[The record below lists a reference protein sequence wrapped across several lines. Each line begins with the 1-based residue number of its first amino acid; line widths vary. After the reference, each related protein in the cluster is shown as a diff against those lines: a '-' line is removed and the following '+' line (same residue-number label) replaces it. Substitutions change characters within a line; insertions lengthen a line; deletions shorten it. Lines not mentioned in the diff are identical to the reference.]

1 MEGIKLEYPDIK
13 NFIILREINLER
25 SDNGL

>member
-1 MEGIKLEYPDIK
+1 MGGIKLEYPDLK

-25 SDNGL
+25 SDDGF